1 VGSFPGPVKIKTL
14 EETNNSS
21 DPSETQT
28 KGVKALLGDP
38 KKAILALSLPMIVA
52 MVVQTLYNLIN
63 RIWVSGLGTDAAAAV
78 GFAFPILFM
87 GTAIATGL
95 GVGGGSAI
103 SRKIGAKD
111 KKGGDIAAVHTLILM
126 VVVALAYAIP
136 LFVFAEDIF
145 RMTGAEQA
153 TETATLYARIMYSAA
168 IVWFFTSIATA
179 LLRSEGDAKRSMLAM
194 VLGGI
199 LNVILDPI
207 FIYVFGWGV
216 PGAAIASVVSMCVS
230 AVLLFYWLFLK
241 KNTFLSFHFRGFHFD
256 KTIIKDILA
265 VGFPASLLQLSMAI
279 MLFIMNIIVERIN
292 GTDGVAVFSAGWA
305 VAMTASMPLLG
316 MATAVVSVTG
326 AAYGAC
332 EYKKLD
338 IAHIYALKIGIV
350 IETAIAIATFIF
362 APVITLAFTVSS
374 DMAHLGNDIT
384 TFLRIICIYYPATA
398 FGMLSSSLF
407 QGVGKGL
414 YSLIV
419 TILRTIILIVP
430 LAWILGITLGWG
442 LVGAWWGLVVANIIG
457 SAITFIWAKLYVNG
471 LLRSAPLKA

>member
-1 VGSFPGPVKIKTL
+1 MSKKTSGDI
-14 EETNNSS
+14 NDSS
-21 DPSETQT
+21 QPFENQT

-38 KKAILALSLPMIVA
+38 KKAILTLSLPMIVA

-126 VVVALAYAIP
+126 VIVTLAYAIP

-145 RMTGAEQA
+145 RIIGAEQA
-153 TETATLYARIMYSAA
+153 AGTAALYARIMYAAA
-168 IVWFFTSIATA
+168 IIWFFTSIATA

-199 LNVILDPI
+199 LNAVLDPI

-216 PGAAIASVVSMCVS
+216 PGAAIASVVSMSVS
-230 AVLLFYWLFLK
+230 ALLLFNWLFMK
-241 KNTFLSFHFRGFHFD
+241 KNTFLTFHFHGFHFD
-256 KTIIKDILA
+256 KGIIKDILA
-265 VGFPASLLQLSMAI
+265 VGFPASLLQLSMGI
-279 MLFIMNIIVERIN
+279 MLFMMNIIVEQVS

-338 IAHIYALKIGIV
+338 IAHIYALKIGIL
-350 IETAIAIATFIF
+350 IETSIAVATFIF

-414 YSLIV
+414 YSLIATV
-419 TILRTIILIVP
+419 LRTMILILP
-430 LAWILGITLGWG
+430 LAWLFAVILGWG
-442 LVGAWWGLVVANIIG
+442 LVGAWWGIVVSNIIG
-457 SAITFIWAKLYVNG
+457 SAITFIWAKLYVDS
-471 LLRSAPLKA
+471 LIRSSILPR

>member
-1 VGSFPGPVKIKTL
+1 MSQNIQDKT
-14 EETNNSS
+14 NDSS
-21 DPSETQT
+21 PPIQNQT

-38 KKAILALSLPMIVA
+38 KKAILTLSLPMIVA

-63 RIWVSGLGTDAAAAV
+63 RIWVSGLGTEAAAAV
-78 GFAFPILFM
+78 GFAFPLLFM

-126 VVVALAYAIP
+126 VIVALAYAIP

-145 RMTGAEQA
+145 RLIGAGEA
-153 TETATLYARIMYSAA
+153 TATASLYARIIYSAS
-168 IVWFFTSIATA
+168 IVSFFTSIATA

-194 VLGGI
+194 ILGGI
-199 LNVILDPI
+199 LNAVLDPI

-216 PGAAIASVVSMCVS
+216 PGAAIASVVSMCIS
-230 AVLLFYWLFLK
+230 ASLLFYWLFFK
-241 KNTFLSFHFRGFHFD
+241 KNTFLSFPFRRFHFD
-256 KTIIKDILA
+256 KHIIKDILA

-279 MLFIMNIIVERIN
+279 MLFLMNIIVEHIN

-326 AAYGAC
+326 AAYGAR

-338 IAHIYALKIGIV
+338 IAHLYALKIGIL
-350 IETAIAIATFIF
+350 IETSIAIATFIF
-362 APVITLAFTVSS
+362 APIITLAFTTSS
-374 DMAHLGNDIT
+374 DMVHLGDDIT
-384 TFLRIICIYYPATA
+384 TLLRIICIYYPATA

-419 TILRTIILIVP
+419 TILRTIILIIP
-430 LAWILGITLGWG
+430 LAWFFGVILGWG
-442 LVGAWWGLVVANIIG
+442 LPGAWWGLVIANIIG
-457 SAITFIWAKLYVNG
+457 SVITFIWAKIYVNS
-471 LLRSAPLKA
+471 LLKSSPIPL

>member
-1 VGSFPGPVKIKTL
+1 VDNKTSG
-14 EETNNSS
+14 EIN
-21 DPSETQT
+21 DPSQPFENQT

-38 KKAILALSLPMIVA
+38 KKAILTLSLPMIVA

-78 GFAFPILFM
+78 GFAFPLLFM

-126 VVVALAYAIP
+126 VVIAIAYAIP

-145 RMTGAEQA
+145 RMIGAEQA
-153 TETATLYARIMYSAA
+153 TGTAALYVRIMYSAT

-179 LLRSEGDAKRSMLAM
+179 LLRSEGDAKRSMFAM
-194 VLGGI
+194 MTGGI
-199 LNVILDPI
+199 LNAVLDPI

-216 PGAAIASVVSMCVS
+216 PGAAIATVVSMCVS
-230 AVLLFYWLFLK
+230 ALLLFYWLFLK
-241 KNTFLSFHFRGFHFD
+241 KNTFLSFPFRGFHFN
-256 KTIIKDILA
+256 KSIIKDILA

-279 MLFIMNIIVERIN
+279 MLFLMNIIVERIS
-292 GTDGVAVFSAGWA
+292 GTDGVAVFSTGWA
-305 VAMTASMPLLG
+305 VATTASMPLLG

-326 AAYGAC
+326 AAYGAR

-338 IAHIYALKIGIV
+338 IAHLYALKIGIL
-350 IETAIAIATFIF
+350 IETSIAIATFIF

-374 DMAHLGNDIT
+374 DMAHLGDDIT
-384 TFLRIICIYYPATA
+384 TFLRIICIFYPATA

-419 TILRTIILIVP
+419 TILRTIILILP
-430 LAWILGITLGWG
+430 LAWVFGVVFGWG
-442 LVGAWWGLVVANIIG
+442 LAGAWWGLVVANIIG
-457 SAITFIWAKLYVNG
+457 SAVTFIWAKLYINN
-471 LLRSAPLKA
+471 LLRSSPLGT

>member
-1 VGSFPGPVKIKTL
+1 VNQNTQEK
-14 EETNNSS
+14 NDDSS
-21 DPSETQT
+21 QPLQNQT

-38 KKAILALSLPMIVA
+38 KKAILTLSLPMIVA

-63 RIWVSGLGTDAAAAV
+63 RIWVSGLGTEASAAV
-78 GFAFPILFM
+78 GFAFPLLFM

-111 KKGGDIAAVHTLILM
+111 KKGGDRAAVHTLIIM
-126 VVVALAYAIP
+126 VIVALAYAIP

-145 RMTGAEQA
+145 RLIGAGEA
-153 TETATLYARIMYSAA
+153 TATASLYARIIYVVS
-168 IVWFFTSIATA
+168 IVSFFTSIATA

-194 VLGGI
+194 ILGGI
-199 LNVILDPI
+199 LNAVLDPI

-216 PGAAIASVVSMCVS
+216 AGAAIASVVSISVS

-241 KNTFLSFHFRGFHFD
+241 KNTFLTFHFRGFHFD
-256 KTIIKDILA
+256 KGITKDILA
-265 VGFPASLLQLSMAI
+265 VGLPASLLQLSMAI
-279 MLFIMNIIVERIN
+279 MLFIMNIIVEHIS

-326 AAYGAC
+326 AVYGAR

-338 IAHIYALKIGIV
+338 IAHLYALKIGIL

-362 APVITLAFTVSS
+362 APVITLAFTTSP
-374 DMAHLGNDIT
+374 DMAHLGDEIT

-419 TILRTIILIVP
+419 TILRTIILIIP
-430 LAWILGITLGWG
+430 LAWLFGVILGWG
-442 LVGAWWGLVVANIIG
+442 LPGAWWGLVIANIIG
-457 SAITFIWAKLYVNG
+457 SAITFIWAKIYINS
-471 LLRSAPLKA
+471 LLKSTPVAT

>member
-1 VGSFPGPVKIKTL
+1 VSQKTQGKSDD
-14 EETNNSS
+14 SS
-21 DPSETQT
+21 QPFQNQT
-28 KGVKALLGDP
+28 KGLKALLGDP
-38 KKAILALSLPMIVA
+38 KKAILTLSLPMIVA

-63 RIWVSGLGTDAAAAV
+63 RIWVSGLGTESAAAV
-78 GFAFPILFM
+78 GFAFPLLFM

-126 VVVALAYAIP
+126 VIVALAYAIP

-145 RMTGAEQA
+145 RLIGAGEA
-153 TETATLYARIMYSAA
+153 TATASLYARIIYSAS
-168 IVWFFTSIATA
+168 IVSFFTSIATA

-194 VLGGI
+194 ILGGI
-199 LNVILDPI
+199 LNAILDPI

-216 PGAAIASVVSMCVS
+216 PGAAIASVVSICVS
-230 AVLLFYWLFLK
+230 ASLLFYWLFFK
-241 KNTFLSFHFRGFHFD
+241 KNTFLSFHFRGFHFN
-256 KTIIKDILA
+256 KSIIKDILA

-279 MLFIMNIIVERIN
+279 MLFIMNIIVEHIS
-292 GTDGVAVFSAGWA
+292 GADGVAVFSAGWA

-338 IAHIYALKIGIV
+338 IAHLYALKIGII
-350 IETAIAIATFIF
+350 IETSIAIATFIF
-362 APVITLAFTVSS
+362 APIITLAFTTSS
-374 DMAHLGNDIT
+374 DMIHLGDDIT

-419 TILRTIILIVP
+419 TILRTIILIIP
-430 LAWILGITLGWG
+430 LAWLFGVILGWG
-442 LVGAWWGLVVANIIG
+442 LPGAWWGLVVANIIG
-457 SAITFIWAKLYVNG
+457 SAITFIWAKIYVNS
-471 LLRSAPLKA
+471 LLKSTPVPS